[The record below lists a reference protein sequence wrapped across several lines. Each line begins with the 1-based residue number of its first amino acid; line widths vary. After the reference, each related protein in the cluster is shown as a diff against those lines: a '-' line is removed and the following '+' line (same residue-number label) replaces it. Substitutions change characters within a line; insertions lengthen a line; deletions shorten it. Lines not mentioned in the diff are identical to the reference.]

1 MKVGN
6 LVTAKY
12 ARAIWGT
19 NFKTGEFIKIKPNAP
34 PQIVTK
40 LIQKKDCKLLE
51 AEIYLPWRNE
61 KCIVNL
67 RDIKIFSEV

>member
-6 LVTAKY
+6 LVTARSKSFG
-12 ARAIWGT
+12 AVGT
-19 NFKTGEFIKIKPNAP
+19 NKTGEFIKIKPNAP

-40 LIQKKDCKLLE
+40 LIQIKDCKLLE
-51 AEIYLPWRNE
+51 VEIYLPWRNE

-67 RDIKIFSEV
+67 RDVKVFSEV